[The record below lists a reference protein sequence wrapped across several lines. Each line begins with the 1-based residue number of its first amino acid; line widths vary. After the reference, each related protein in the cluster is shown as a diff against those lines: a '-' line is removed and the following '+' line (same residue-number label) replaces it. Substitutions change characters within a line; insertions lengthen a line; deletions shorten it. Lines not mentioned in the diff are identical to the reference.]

1 LKIKDGH
8 KKNRVRLVKVNMSN
22 GILITNEEIDQL
34 KLELEEKEAKA
45 AEKQLRAEK
54 KKSQQ
59 SKKKITIPRPRR
71 QKKVSFASVESIEF
85 HVLTDTSQILL
96 LNELFPTNNFLDKDQ
111 VVVPSTSTSRSG
123 RTIRPSRCV
132 RESLNK
138 VPIKSQGPTVPPLA
152 MVTRSRGGKK

>member
-1 LKIKDGH
+1 MKDGH
-8 KKNRVRLVKVNMSN
+8 KKNRVRLVKVNMNN

-34 KLELEEKEAKA
+34 KLELKEKKAKA

-54 KKSQQ
+54 KSQQ
-59 SKKKITIPRPRR
+59 SKKIAIPRPRR
-71 QKKVSFASVESIEF
+71 QKKVSFASVESVEF
-85 HVLTDTSQILL
+85 HVLTDTGQILL
-96 LNELFPTNNFLDKDQ
+96 LNELLLTNDFLDKEDQ

-123 RTIRPSRCV
+123 RTIRPSRRV

>member
-1 LKIKDGH
+1 MKDGH

-59 SKKKITIPRPRR
+59 GKKITIPRPRR

-85 HVLTDTSQILL
+85 HVLTNTGQILL
-96 LNELFPTNNFLDKDQ
+96 LNELLLTNNFLDKED
-111 VVVPSTSTSRSG
+111 
-123 RTIRPSRCV
+123 
-132 RESLNK
+132 
-138 VPIKSQGPTVPPLA
+138 
-152 MVTRSRGGKK
+152 

>member
-1 LKIKDGH
+1 MKDGH
-8 KKNRVRLVKVNMSN
+8 KKNRVRLIKVNMSN

-54 KKSQQ
+54 KSQQ
-59 SKKKITIPRPRR
+59 GKKKIAIPRPRR
-71 QKKVSFASVESIEF
+71 QKKVSFASVESVEF
-85 HVLTDTSQILL
+85 HVLTDTGQILL
-96 LNELFPTNNFLDKDQ
+96 LNELLLINNFLDKEDQ

-123 RTIRPSRCV
+123 RTIRPSRHV

-138 VPIKSQGPTVPPLA
+138 VPIKSQGFTVSLLA
-152 MVTRSRGGKK
+152 MVTYSRGGKK